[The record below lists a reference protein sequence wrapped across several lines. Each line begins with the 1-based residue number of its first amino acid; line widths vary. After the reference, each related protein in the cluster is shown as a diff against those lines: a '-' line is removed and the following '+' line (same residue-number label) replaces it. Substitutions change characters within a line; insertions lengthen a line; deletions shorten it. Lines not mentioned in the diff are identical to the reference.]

1 MPRSFDMSTD
11 YGVTVEEVLRAF
23 SDEEYWLARLADSGA
38 DDTTLD
44 SMQLGGSSGT
54 DGSIDVI
61 TTQVLRSDRLPG
73 IITQFHRGDLRIR
86 REEKWEPVT
95 NGSATAAIT
104 GSILDA
110 PASLTGTAV
119 LEPVAEP
126 GGARM
131 KLRATVEVRIP
142 LVGGKLENFI
152 GNQLVELLIA
162 EQRFTTT
169 WIGET
174 A

>member
-11 YGVTVEEVLRAF
+11 YVVTVDEVFRAF
-23 SDEEYWLARLADSGA
+23 SDEQYWLARLADSGA

-44 SMQLGGSSGT
+44 SMQLGGPSGD
-54 DGSIDVI
+54 DGTIDVV
-61 TTQVLRSDRLPG
+61 TTQVLGADRLPG
-73 IITQFHRGDLRIR
+73 VVTQFHRGDLRIR
-86 REEKWEPVT
+86 REERWEPIT
-95 NGSATAAIT
+95 GGSATAIVT
-104 GSILDA
+104 GSILGS
-110 PASLTGTAV
+110 PASLTGTAT
-119 LEPVAEP
+119 LEPVAES
-126 GGARM
+126 GGARL
-131 KLRATVEVRIP
+131 KVRATVEVRIP

-152 GNQLVELLIA
+152 GNQLVELLIR

>member
-11 YGVTVEEVLRAF
+11 YAATVEAVLHAF
-23 SDEEYWLARLADSGA
+23 SEEQYWLARLADSGA
-38 DDTTLD
+38 DDSMLD
-44 SMQLGGSSGT
+44 SMDVGGRSGG

-61 TTQVLRSDRLPG
+61 TTQVLRADRMPAVV
-73 IITQFHRGDLRIR
+73 TQFHRGDLRIR
-86 REEKWEPVT
+86 REERWEPVS
-95 NGSATAAIT
+95 NGSATATVT
-104 GSILDA
+104 GSILDS

-119 LEPVAEP
+119 LEPLPES
-126 GGARM
+126 GGARL
-131 KLRATVEVRIP
+131 KFRATVEVRIP

-152 GNQLVELLIA
+152 GNQLVELLIR

-169 WIGET
+169 WIDET

>member
-1 MPRSFDMSTD
+1 MSTD

-38 DDTTLD
+38 DDTMLE
-44 SMQLGGSSGT
+44 SMQFGGPSGD

-61 TTQVLRSDRLPG
+61 TTQVLRSDRLPRVV
-73 IITQFHRGDLRIR
+73 TQFHRGDLRIR
-86 REEKWEPVT
+86 REERWDPVT
-95 NGSATAAIT
+95 NCSATATVT

-110 PASLTGTAV
+110 PVSLTGTAA
-119 LEPVAEP
+119 LEPLAES
-126 GGARM
+126 GARL
-131 KLRATVEVRIP
+131 KFRASVEVRIP
-142 LVGGKLENFI
+142 LVGGKLENLI

-162 EQRFTTT
+162 EQRFTTM

>member
-11 YGVTVEEVLRAF
+11 YAVSVEEVLHAF

-44 SMQLGGSSGT
+44 SIKIGGPSGD

-61 TTQVLRSDRLPG
+61 TTQVLRSNRLPG
-73 IITQFHRGDLRIR
+73 VITQFHRGDLRIR

-95 NGSATAAIT
+95 NGSATAIVT

-119 LEPVAEP
+119 LEPVTES

>member
-1 MPRSFDMSTD
+1 MSTD

-44 SMQLGGSSGT
+44 SMQLGGPSGT

-73 IITQFHRGDLRIR
+73 LITQFHRGDLRIR

-95 NGSATAAIT
+95 NGSATATIT

-119 LEPVAEP
+119 LEPVAET

-169 WIGET
+169 WVGEP

>member
-44 SMQLGGSSGT
+44 SMQFGGPSGT

-95 NGSATAAIT
+95 NGSATATIT

-119 LEPVAEP
+119 LEPVTET
-126 GGARM
+126 GGARL

>member
-1 MPRSFDMSTD
+1 MSTD

-44 SMQLGGSSGT
+44 SMQLGGPSGT

-95 NGSATAAIT
+95 NGSATATIT

-119 LEPVAEP
+119 LEPVAET

-169 WIGET
+169 WIGEP

>member
-44 SMQLGGSSGT
+44 SMQLGGPSGT

-73 IITQFHRGDLRIR
+73 LITQFHRGDLRIR

-95 NGSATAAIT
+95 NGSATATIT

-119 LEPVAEP
+119 LEPVAET

-169 WIGET
+169 WIGEP

>member
-44 SMQLGGSSGT
+44 SMQLGGPSGT

-73 IITQFHRGDLRIR
+73 LITQFHRGDLRIR
-86 REEKWEPVT
+86 REEKWEPVS
-95 NGSATAAIT
+95 NGSATATIT

-119 LEPVAEP
+119 LEPVAEI

-169 WIGET
+169 WIGEP